1 MTFENTAPGPWGFM
15 GHGGPRARHYR
26 AWMEAQS
33 TDQGGDEPRGGDPRG
48 GGPRGP
54 RGGGPRGRGFM
65 GPDGPFGAGGPFGPE
80 GAFGPGGTFGPRGPF
95 GQHGPFGGPGPFGGG
110 GRGGGRRRGD
120 VRDAILALLA
130 ESPLNGYQII
140 QTLAERTGGIWKPS
154 PGAVYPALSQ
164 LEDERLIEAF
174 DNEGQRAFR
183 LTESGQAA
191 AARIET
197 KPWETIVAANV
208 PNNLADASAMWKE
221 LGGLAAATKAVMANG
236 SPAQIAKAT
245 ETLAAARRAVYGVLA
260 SEDVENGDDL
270 R

>member
-33 TDQGGDEPRGGDPRG
+33 TEQGDEGGRR
-48 GGPRGP
+48 GPRGP
-54 RGGGPRGRGFM
+54 RGGPRGRGFM
-65 GPDGPFGAGGPFGPE
+65 GPEGPFTPGGPFGPE
-80 GAFGPGGTFGPRGPF
+80 GAFGPGGPFGPRGPF
-95 GQHGPFGGPGPFGGG
+95 GQHGPFGGP

-140 QTLAERTGGIWKPS
+140 QTLSERTGGLWKPS
-154 PGAVYPALSQ
+154 PGAVYPALNQ

-183 LTESGQAA
+183 LTEAGRDAA
-191 AARIET
+191 NKLVE
-197 KPWETIVAANV
+197 KPWETILAANV
-208 PNNLADASAMWKE
+208 PNNFEDAASMWKE

-245 ETLAAARRAVYGVLA
+245 EALAAARRAVYGVLA